1 MGYMADALAAWAQTR
16 RADVRQVRCYRGAAA
31 LRDPERLRFWTEPY
45 PAVARAVRSS
55 ASA

>member
-1 MGYMADALAAWAQTR
+1 MPEALAAWAQAR

-31 LRDPERLRFWTEPY
+31 LRAPERLRFWTEPY
-45 PAVARAVRSS
+45 PAGARAVRSR